1 MDTQIGEANAVLREF
16 YGSVDK
22 TRAFKHRKAV
32 SFYIGLY
39 SDPYLWLWS
48 GILGYDEKI
57 LTQVQAPK
65 MGFLRRV
72 HGVTKGR
79 TEVRLRPGQETNL
92 APSYLNLR

>member
-48 GILGYDEKI
+48 
-57 LTQVQAPK
+57 
-65 MGFLRRV
+65 
-72 HGVTKGR
+72 
-79 TEVRLRPGQETNL
+79 
-92 APSYLNLR
+92 